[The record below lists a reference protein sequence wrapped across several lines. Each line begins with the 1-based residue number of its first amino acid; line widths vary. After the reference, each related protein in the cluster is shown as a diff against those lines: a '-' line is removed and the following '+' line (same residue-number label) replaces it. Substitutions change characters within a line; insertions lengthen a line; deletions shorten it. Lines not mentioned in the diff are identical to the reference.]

1 MFNADG
7 ILNVVVIELLAGFVT
22 KFECIAMYND
32 YWMQSHR
39 YIGRCGKN
47 CNGMMEPEAAK

>member
-1 MFNADG
+1 MFSADG

-32 YWMQSHR
+32 FWMQCHR